1 VALSAIEAGDPVAQN
16 VRAKVD
22 DQHFS
27 VRSKDW
33 RYTLTRKGD
42 EELYDH
48 RADPNEWNNLADD
61 PEFADVKAALN
72 ESLLRITGRAN

>member
-1 VALSAIEAGDPVAQN
+1 MEQN
-16 VRAKVD
+16 VPAKVA

-48 RADPNEWNNLADD
+48 RSDPNEWNNLADD
-61 PEFADVKAALN
+61 PAFSEVKERLN
-72 ESLLRITGRAN
+72 KSLLSMTGRGN

>member
-1 VALSAIEAGDPVAQN
+1 MKNN
-16 VRAKVD
+16 VPANVD

-48 RADPNEWNNLADD
+48 RTDPNEWNNLADD
-61 PEFADVKAALN
+61 PAFSEVKETLN
-72 ESLLRITGRAN
+72 RSLLSLTGRAN

>member
-1 VALSAIEAGDPVAQN
+1 VALSAIEAGIPVEKD
-16 VRAKVD
+16 VPAKVA
-22 DQHFS
+22 DQHLS

-48 RADPNEWNNLADD
+48 RSDPNEWNNLADD
-61 PEFADVKAALN
+61 PAFSEVKEGLKR
-72 ESLLRITGRAN
+72 SLLSITGRTN